1 MINDFNSKL
10 PSGSVEVI
18 MSEHRAL
25 ENVVIL
31 DLSRVVAG
39 PFCGAMLAD
48 LGATV
53 IKVEMPGK
61 GDDARAYAP
70 YINGESL
77 YYSNLNRNK
86 YGITLNMKSEKGKE
100 IIKGL
105 VKKADVL
112 IENFRPGVME
122 RLGLGYDVLK
132 EINDQLIYG
141 AVSGFGSYGP
151 YRDRP
156 GYDII
161 AQAMGGLM
169 SITGQKGDPPTRAGS
184 AMGDILGGL
193 NLTIGILA
201 ALHARTITGKGQR
214 VDVAL
219 TDCVVASLEQAVQRY
234 EVSGEIPERNGNAYA
249 AIAPYDTYEAADG
262 YVVIGCGNQKL
273 FERFCC
279 EIINRPEVIDDERF
293 LTVPLRVK
301 NNLMLKEIFEQ
312 WTKTKKVEEIVDMVL
327 AKGIPAGPIYDLKD
341 IVHDEHIAGARE
353 MIVKTHHPVMGDII
367 LNGNPVE
374 LMDTMPEIYKPSP
387 TLGEDTAKIL
397 NKYLDIPVDEVE
409 KLKKELIV

>member
-161 AQAMGGLM
+161 AQAMGGL
-169 SITGQKGDPPTRAGS
+169 I
-184 AMGDILGGL
+184 
-193 NLTIGILA
+193 
-201 ALHARTITGKGQR
+201 
-214 VDVAL
+214 
-219 TDCVVASLEQAVQRY
+219 
-234 EVSGEIPERNGNAYA
+234 
-249 AIAPYDTYEAADG
+249 
-262 YVVIGCGNQKL
+262 
-273 FERFCC
+273 
-279 EIINRPEVIDDERF
+279 
-293 LTVPLRVK
+293 
-301 NNLMLKEIFEQ
+301 
-312 WTKTKKVEEIVDMVL
+312 
-327 AKGIPAGPIYDLKD
+327 
-341 IVHDEHIAGARE
+341 
-353 MIVKTHHPVMGDII
+353 
-367 LNGNPVE
+367 
-374 LMDTMPEIYKPSP
+374 
-387 TLGEDTAKIL
+387 
-397 NKYLDIPVDEVE
+397 
-409 KLKKELIV
+409 